1 MKLTLSMDLANFN
14 RALGIYIQNSR
25 KEVKSIVGRKFRDV
39 VLRAG
44 KFHMDTRPETLQAIE
59 RRKKDGNLR
68 ISKRI
73 IDRVSARRSKLQAE
87 LEKQKK
93 YIGKKGKRG
102 QLAVYKMMMAAAQ
115 LQRTV
120 QQDRWGLEI
129 KQRQDAAGRAG
140 AWGWLVKGAK
150 FDTIESKHPAAV
162 VRKFDGLLE
171 TYLEI
176 QNKRPGISSFVD
188 RKGYVEKA
196 LGAVAADMAEYLY
209 RKLGIAI

>member
-1 MKLTLSMDLANFN
+1 MKLTLSMDLTNFN
-14 RALGIYIQNSR
+14 RVLGVYIQNSR

-39 VLRAG
+39 VLRVG

-59 RRKKDGNLR
+59 KRKKDGNLR

-73 IDRVSARRSKLQAE
+73 IDRVTARRSKFQAE
-87 LEKQKK
+87 LEKQRK
-93 YIGKKGKRG
+93 YLGRKGKRG
-102 QLAVYKMMMAAAQ
+102 ELAVFKMMMAAEK
-115 LQRTV
+115 LKWTV

-140 AWGWLVKGAK
+140 AWGWLVTGAK

-176 QNKRPGISSFVD
+176 QNKRPGISSFMD

>member
-44 KFHMDTRPETLQAIE
+44 KFHTDTRPETLQAIE

-73 IDRVSARRSKLQAE
+73 IDRVGARRSKLQAE

-102 QLAVYKMMMAAAQ
+102 EMAVVKMMMAAEK
-115 LQRTV
+115 LKWTV